1 MEHSQITKNTTHC
14 DQMNIDTSNL
24 ERNIELYDKALGL
37 KEVAYRI
44 EAPDGSFI
52 IVYLGECNKSNEDDK
67 GNESKCEKGNEGN
80 KGNESKCEKGNEGN
94 KGNESKCE
102 KGNEDNV
109 WNVIEQ
115 KGKRENTSSSRLELT
130 WLRTHA
136 NKPYKLGK
144 NETHICVRVPGDYK
158 KTREYH
164 RAMGC
169 LCYEKEAM
177 GLYFIH
183 DSYDYWIEMLQPK

>member
-52 IVYLGECNKSNEDDK
+52 IVYLGECNKSNEDD
-67 GNESKCEKGNEGN
+67 

>member
-80 KGNESKCEKGNEGN
+80 KGNESKCEKGNE
-94 KGNESKCE
+94 
-102 KGNEDNV
+102 DNV

-130 WLRTHA
+130 WLRTHDTHWSA
-136 NKPYKLGK
+136 AEHEPYHHPHKCK
-144 NETHICVRVPGDYK
+144 RNCHHYDKRICK
-158 KTREYH
+158 
-164 RAMGC
+164 
-169 LCYEKEAM
+169 
-177 GLYFIH
+177 
-183 DSYDYWIEMLQPK
+183 